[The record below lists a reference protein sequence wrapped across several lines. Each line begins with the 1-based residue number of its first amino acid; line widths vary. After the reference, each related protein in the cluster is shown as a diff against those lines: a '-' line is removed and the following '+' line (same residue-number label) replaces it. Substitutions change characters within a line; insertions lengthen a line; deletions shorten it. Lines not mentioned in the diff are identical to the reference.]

1 MFISYIQA
9 TLSSFW
15 RQNGDSFKSHSKHP
29 VLKKKLKRSD
39 TEDIKERER
48 RAPQPEAG
56 YENASEKVGNAF
68 LQIGE
73 SSFKSEYFGK
83 IPGSD
88 VKPGS
93 HRGPVLTT
101 PAPTKPASRKCY
113 VKPQKKCKTTPKQ
126 DCKQVRVL
134 SLTLR

>member
-1 MFISYIQA
+1 MLISYIQA

-15 RQNGDSFKSHSKHP
+15 RQNGDSFKSRSKHP

-39 TEDIKERER
+39 TEDVKERER

-56 YENASEKVGNAF
+56 YEKASEKVGNAF

-93 HRGPVLTT
+93 P
-101 PAPTKPASRKCY
+101 
-113 VKPQKKCKTTPKQ
+113 
-126 DCKQVRVL
+126 
-134 SLTLR
+134 LTLG

>member
-1 MFISYIQA
+1 MLGITLTVLISYIQA

-15 RQNGDSFKSHSKHP
+15 RQNGDSFKSRSKHP

-39 TEDIKERER
+39 
-48 RAPQPEAG
+48 A
-56 YENASEKVGNAF
+56 GNAF

-93 HRGPVLTT
+93 P
-101 PAPTKPASRKCY
+101 
-113 VKPQKKCKTTPKQ
+113 
-126 DCKQVRVL
+126 
-134 SLTLR
+134 LTLG

>member
-1 MFISYIQA
+1 MLISYIQA

-15 RQNGDSFKSHSKHP
+15 RQNGDSFKSRSKHP

-39 TEDIKERER
+39 TEDVKERER
-48 RAPQPEAG
+48 RAPEPEPG

-88 VKPGS
+88 IKPSS

-101 PAPTKPASRKCY
+101 PAPT
-113 VKPQKKCKTTPKQ
+113 
-126 DCKQVRVL
+126 
-134 SLTLR
+134 